1 MKEKILTAI
10 TDYIQLNGYP
20 PTIRE
25 IGARIDMK
33 STSSVYR
40 QLQLM
45 DAAGMIELGN
55 GPRAIYVPGWQ
66 FVRTEKPVEEGIMR
80 NATPEEQTA
89 VMERR
94 RKHESENGC
103 QRI

>member
-10 TDYIQLNGYP
+10 TEYIQLNGYP

-25 IGARIDMK
+25 IGEAVGKNDILVKIEMW
-33 STSSVYR
+33 
-40 QLQLM
+40 QM
-45 DAAGMIELGN
+45 DKLGTIELGN